1 MKLVR
6 NTAGCRSRKS
16 LVAGT
21 LLVVLLTAILI
32 GGGIFLLV
40 STRLKVQL
48 NILEELAER
57 DQKPTLQAL
66 SYSTVGFMQNSPI
79 SFYDLVSLSAVLG
92 RDDYILGGNQ
102 VSAEETVD
110 RQIDYFSETSLAAY
124 PISCFDY
131 ALSGED
137 GTIIFNRVISSG
149 TLPAETESCDE
160 IVAKLGDA
168 GLVATAKRG
177 YSYLIPLPPFKSGSA
192 RLTAQFIYDLEASEG
207 ASKIPDSER
216 PFCKEEGVEAGV
228 AEECC
233 SGRIEKGRCTRG

>member
-1 MKLVR
+1 MR
-6 NTAGCRSRKS
+6 TDRIAGARGRKS
-16 LVAGT
+16 VAAGMI
-21 LLVVLLTAILI
+21 LVVLLTAILI

-40 STRLKVQL
+40 STRLKIQL

-92 RDDYILGGNQ
+92 RDDYTLGGNR

-110 RQIDYFSETSLAAY
+110 NQIDYFSETSLAAY

-137 GTIIFNRVISSG
+137 GTVIFNRIISSG
-149 TLPAETESCDE
+149 TLPAEKESCEE
-160 IVAKLGDA
+160 IANELGEV

-177 YSYLIPLPPFKSGSA
+177 YSYLIPLPPFKSNEA

-207 ASKIPDSER
+207 ASKIPDAER
-216 PFCKEEGVEAGV
+216 PFCKEEGVEA
-228 AEECC
+228 ASPEECC